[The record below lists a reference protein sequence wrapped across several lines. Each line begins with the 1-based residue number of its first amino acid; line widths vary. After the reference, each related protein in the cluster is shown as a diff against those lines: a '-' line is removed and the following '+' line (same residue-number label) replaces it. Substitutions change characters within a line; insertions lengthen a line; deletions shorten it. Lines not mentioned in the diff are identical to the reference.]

1 MIELRMLGRLSLT
14 GADGGEV
21 RTLLGQPRR
30 FALLAYLAAATPLG
44 FHRRDSLLALFWPE
58 LDQEHARTALR
69 QALRVLRTALG
80 SGVLVNRGDE
90 DVGLDFGQVWS
101 DVAALERA
109 VDAGEWLEATD
120 LYRGPLLE
128 GFFISDG
135 PEFESWLETERTRLR
150 ETASRA
156 AQALIEQCESRGNL
170 TTAAHW
176 ARRAVELAPNDE
188 ALVRRLISVLD
199 HHGDRASALQAY
211 QAFAQRLA
219 AEYEAEPAAETQA
232 LVAAVRARERVT
244 PRVQLAAVD
253 LLPRVRAGLRE
264 RYRIERELARGRT
277 ATVFLAHDSRH
288 DRPVALKVLHPEIA
302 AAVGPE
308 RFLREIQLAARLEH
322 PHIVG
327 LHDSGEADGL
337 LYFVMPYVVG
347 ESLRDR
353 LDREPQLPIT
363 DALRIAGDVAAALGY
378 AHGLGVVHRD
388 IKPENILLADG
399 RALVA
404 DFGIARAIS
413 AAGSDRLTE
422 TGIALGTP
430 AYMSPEQATEDGEVD
445 GRSDVY
451 ALGCVV
457 YEMLA
462 GTPPFTGP
470 NAQAILARHAIDPV
484 APIRTVRDTVAE
496 GIEGAVLKALAKVPA
511 DRFPSADAFAHA
523 LAAPSI
529 ERRARVHLP
538 RTRKARLALGV
549 GLSAVTV
556 VALLVGLDVG
566 GRQGHARVTTGRT
579 WLRSVAV
586 LPLDNLSGDTT
597 QDGFSD
603 GMTTALITDLGR
615 IRTVRVISKR
625 SVMPFKTTALPARAI
640 GESLHVDALLEG
652 GVERVGDRFRVD
664 LELLD
669 AASGSQ
675 LWADRFEDA
684 TQNRFAVQDAAAR
697 GVLSALKLPVTAT
710 EARTLRTPP
719 TSNLEAYDL
728 FLRGK
733 IRVRHETR
741 ADDSIAIALLQ
752 GAVALDPSFAVAH
765 AWLARAYT
773 LRVAQ
778 FAPRDS
784 AALEGA
790 FLATEKALQL
800 DPDLAEAH
808 FARANLLWGA
818 TKQFAHERAIQEDRR
833 AVELSPNLDAAH
845 HHLGLVYMHIGL
857 LDKAVEELRKTLAID
872 PGDWMAQERIGQA
885 ELWQGRYEEG
895 YRIVQKVPPEY
906 NPPLWHADA
915 TWALIQLGRTQ
926 DASALIEHYLQDHPE
941 DRGGL
946 MTGLRAVVFAKQ
958 GDARRA
964 EADIQSAIQKG
975 KGFVH
980 FHHTAYS
987 IASAYALLRKPRAA
1001 VEWLRRT
1008 AENGLPCY
1016 PLFASDRNLDNIR
1029 NDPGF
1034 VSFQREQKAQ
1044 WERYRAAL

>member
-1 MIELRMLGRLSLT
+1 M
-14 GADGGEV
+14 
-21 RTLLGQPRR
+21 
-30 FALLAYLAAATPLG
+30 
-44 FHRRDSLLALFWPE
+44 
-58 LDQEHARTALR
+58 
-69 QALRVLRTALG
+69 
-80 SGVLVNRGDE
+80 
-90 DVGLDFGQVWS
+90 
-101 DVAALERA
+101 
-109 VDAGEWLEATD
+109 
-120 LYRGPLLE
+120 
-128 GFFISDG
+128 
-135 PEFESWLETERTRLR
+135 
-150 ETASRA
+150 
-156 AQALIEQCESRGNL
+156 
-170 TTAAHW
+170 
-176 ARRAVELAPNDE
+176 
-188 ALVRRLISVLD
+188 
-199 HHGDRASALQAY
+199 
-211 QAFAQRLA
+211 
-219 AEYEAEPAAETQA
+219 
-232 LVAAVRARERVT
+232 
-244 PRVQLAAVD
+244 D

-353 LDREPQLPIT
+353 LDREPQLPIAE
-363 DALRIAGDVAAALGY
+363 ALRIAGDVAAALGY

-404 DFGIARAIS
+404 DFGIARAIT
-413 AAGSDRLTE
+413 AAGDERITE

-430 AYMSPEQATEDGEVD
+430 TYMSPEQATEDGEVD